1 MRWMALALIGIGLL
15 AATPLL
21 ACDGDCDGNGTISID
36 ELVLGVQIA
45 LDGTDVGRCAALD
58 LDHDGQVSVSELIAA
73 VDAALNGCVAPTPTP
88 TPDPG
93 LINCGDGVVN
103 GSEECDDGNHI
114 SGDGCS
120 ADCML
125 EPGGNPCAGIPA
137 FPGVAAT
144 TVLITD
150 ALVHPVHIGA
160 PRLDTHRIFI
170 VGQEGQIRVVKD
182 GVLLTDSFLD
192 IADRISTGGERG
204 LLSIAFHP
212 DYATNGRF
220 FVDYTNTDGNT
231 VIARYQVGSDADH
244 ADRDSEQIIL
254 TIDKLYPNHN
264 GGQLAFGPDGYL
276 YAGPGDGGSEGDPDN
291 KGQRD
296 DTLLG
301 KMLRIGVDVDS
312 PPYYRIPPDNPHADR
327 GDPLGLVW
335 AKGIRN
341 PWRFSFDRATG
352 DLYIADVGQDRF
364 EEIDVQPAAS
374 HGGENYG
381 WRVFEGNACYNPDP
395 APQCPNP
402 PDGYTFPVLQYAHS
416 IGCSVTGG
424 FVYRGCALPDL
435 RGQYFYSDYCTG
447 FLHTFALVNGAVS
460 GPQDRTAALAP
471 GGGHQI
477 SSVVSFGEDARGEL
491 YIADYVSGVYKVVP
505 VSQ

>member
-170 VGQEGQIRVVKD
+170 VEQEGQIRVVED
-182 GVLLTDSFLD
+182 GVLLTDPFLD

-212 DYATNGRF
+212 NYQVNGRF

-231 VIARYQVGSDADH
+231 VLDEFRASRRRNAAARRKAQIAPLR
-244 ADRDSEQIIL
+244 
-254 TIDKLYPNHN
+254 P
-264 GGQLAFGPDGYL
+264 P
-276 YAGPGDGGSEGDPDN
+276 
-291 KGQRD
+291 
-296 DTLLG
+296 TL
-301 KMLRIGVDVDS
+301 
-312 PPYYRIPPDNPHADR
+312 
-327 GDPLGLVW
+327 
-335 AKGIRN
+335 
-341 PWRFSFDRATG
+341 
-352 DLYIADVGQDRF
+352 
-364 EEIDVQPAAS
+364 
-374 HGGENYG
+374 
-381 WRVFEGNACYNPDP
+381 
-395 APQCPNP
+395 
-402 PDGYTFPVLQYAHS
+402 
-416 IGCSVTGG
+416 
-424 FVYRGCALPDL
+424 
-435 RGQYFYSDYCTG
+435 
-447 FLHTFALVNGAVS
+447 
-460 GPQDRTAALAP
+460 
-471 GGGHQI
+471 
-477 SSVVSFGEDARGEL
+477 
-491 YIADYVSGVYKVVP
+491 
-505 VSQ
+505 